1 MTCLG
6 LLLFALFAPSA
17 AMAENCNAPPGTS
30 GIDQYCESLPSP
42 GGSGGGSHHGG
53 GGNGGGGNKLH
64 HVNPTTT
71 KTLQNSGAAGHA
83 VLDLTQ
89 QSDAPAVTTSAQTTT
104 PAPVKKHLARK
115 HHTATTQSNDTPATT
130 TPQRVNPGPS
140 SSAPASNPAA
150 AVGNS
155 FGGSAGAGFLALLA
169 AITAVFAGLAW
180 RGRRR
185 PEPRPR

>member
-1 MTCLG
+1 
-6 LLLFALFAPSA
+6 
-17 AMAENCNAPPGTS
+17 MAENCNAPPGTS

-42 GGSGGGSHHGG
+42 GGAGGGSHHGG
-53 GGNGGGGNKLH
+53 GGSGGGGNKVH
-64 HVNPTTT
+64 HVSPGTTQ
-71 KTLQNSGAAGHA
+71 TLQNSGAAGHA

-89 QSDAPAVTTSAQTTT
+89 QSDAPAVTTPAQTTT
-104 PAPVKKHLARK
+104 PAPVKKHHAAK
-115 HHTATTQSNDTPATT
+115 HHAATTQDNKTPATT
-130 TPQRVNPGPS
+130 STPHQVNPGPS

-169 AITAVFAGLAW
+169 AITVVFAGLAW

-185 PEPRPR
+185 PEPGSPS